1 MPMIAHDP
9 QNVKRRHSVSF
20 RLLAMATIFPGN
32 VALALCVRVT
42 SHDHF
47 TRPVLPSKIGTSTSQ
62 NSRKWR
68 APPLKKFKK
77 MAPFGLH
84 TAQRHPM
91 LSQPIPVCETSDV
104 QRPKVISA
112 VSSSQE
118 VPSLP
123 ETKMGS
129 SNSSEVELGT
139 DPMDGVVLTI
149 NWPSQSRQNR
159 QILPLK
165 KKPLIRPGPPR
176 IFRPFTSCFE
186 TELTVRTLRDIVER
200 SSRPSIFN
208 ATCLNINMNGK

>member
-1 MPMIAHDP
+1 M
-9 QNVKRRHSVSF
+9 KRRHSVSF
-20 RLLAMATIFPGN
+20 RLLALVTLFSGN
-32 VALALCVRVT
+32 AAPWRCVGVT

-47 TRPVLPSKIGTSTSQ
+47 TRPVPPSKIGTSTSQ

-68 APPLKKFKK
+68 ARLLKKFEK
-77 MAPFGLH
+77 MAPFVLH

-91 LSQPIPVCETSDV
+91 LSQPIPLCETSDV
-104 QRPKVISA
+104 PRPKVLSA
-112 VSSSQE
+112 VSSSQD
-118 VPSLP
+118 VPSLS

-139 DPMDGVVLTI
+139 EPMDGVVLTI

-176 IFRPFTSCFE
+176 VFRPFTSCFE

-200 SSRPSIFN
+200 SSRPNIFN